1 MRKFYWNKKI
11 FNNVKKL
18 SAAIYWTRN
27 IINEFYIKE
36 INKVYFLNYI
46 KITIVIIKLK
56 I

>member
-18 SAAIYWTRN
+18 SAARPQN
-27 IINEFYIKE
+27 IINKCYTEKL
-36 INKVYFLNYI
+36 NKIYFLINII
-46 KITIVIIKLK
+46 KITIIIIEIK